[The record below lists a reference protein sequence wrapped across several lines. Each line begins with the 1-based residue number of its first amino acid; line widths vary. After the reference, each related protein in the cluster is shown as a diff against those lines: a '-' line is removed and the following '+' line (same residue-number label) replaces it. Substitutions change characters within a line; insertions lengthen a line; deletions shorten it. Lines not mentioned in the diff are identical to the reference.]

1 MSTYSKAYR
10 EVYFIL
16 KYISPRYYSKIP
28 INVLNKIETEMDI
41 TYEPNVENNKWMDE
55 TKAIIYNLLKDYLA
69 TQEQKEILIGN
80 EYLEIQ
86 NIEEKKRDNYNPNIF
101 GNNSTTI
108 DEKKQN
114 LSNDLYDN
122 SSNSTFPIVPEKK
135 NTNILQ
141 RIINKLKMILGEKKN
156 GSN

>member
-55 TKAIIYNLLKDYLA
+55 TKAIIYNLFKDYLA

-86 NIEEKKRDNYNPNIF
+86 NIEEKEHGSQEI
-101 GNNSTTI
+101 
-108 DEKKQN
+108 EA
-114 LSNDLYDN
+114 L
-122 SSNSTFPIVPEKK
+122 VPEAE
-135 NTNILQ
+135 
-141 RIINKLKMILGEKKN
+141 IIDYVTKLKSLTQASGFFNREFEGYEELPEFLKDKVIAENKVE
-156 GSN
+156 